1 MALLRSSSCCLVRVD
16 GSTRSVD
23 AMVAD
28 EVEVIVVVVNNGVSP
43 FGLGGE
49 NSGIWGRSY

>member
-16 GSTRSVD
+16 GSTTRSVD

-28 EVEVIVVVVNNGVSP
+28 EVEVVL
-43 FGLGGE
+43 FRL
-49 NSGIWGRSY
+49 W